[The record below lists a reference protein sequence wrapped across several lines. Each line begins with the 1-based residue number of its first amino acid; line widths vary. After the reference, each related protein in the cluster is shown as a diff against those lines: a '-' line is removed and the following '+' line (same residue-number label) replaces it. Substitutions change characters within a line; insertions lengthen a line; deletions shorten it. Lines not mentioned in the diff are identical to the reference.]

1 VISVVVR
8 ARDEAASI
16 GRTLDLLA
24 AQRVPGHE
32 VEVIVVDSGSTDG
45 TVEIARARG
54 VRVIEIAR
62 FTFGGALNCG
72 AAAARGEILVAL
84 SAHAFPLDDAWLA
97 RVAAHFS
104 DPRVACASYGLADPE
119 GRPLEGPFVQDAA
132 IARSAPEWGYS
143 NAAGAFRAD
152 LWQRYPF
159 RWDLPGSE
167 DKEWARFWLDR
178 GFVCV
183 IDPALLTDHDHSGDT
198 PGENL
203 ERYRREW
210 VGFAMYDDVRPWT
223 VGEALRVWWTEPR
236 GWPTL
241 WHARRSVKRAA
252 RIVGEWRGRRFRRPP
267 APAVAVFTDRWPVL
281 SETFVASEAR
291 ALKRLGHRVWIEA
304 RGHAERPGPAPPDLV
319 AHVHGDESRAG
330 RLAALAWLV
339 ARHPR
344 RCLADLRERGRWAP
358 EEAEVTP
365 LRRLAPRARRLR
377 RTLGPLHLHAH
388 FAYEAALDALR
399 LGRLLGV
406 PVSVTAHAADIYLDP
421 RNLRDKLAL
430 AHFATS
436 GCAYTVRDL
445 RAIAGEAFAGGVLEV
460 VMGVDGAEFAR
471 RAPLP
476 GGRHVVAV
484 GRLVEKKGFVHLV
497 RAAARLGDVQ
507 VTIAGEGPERGALE
521 AEIARLGAPVELAGA
536 LDPGGVRALL
546 ESADLLAMPCVVAA
560 DGDRDSMPVVV
571 KEALAMQ
578 VCVVAS
584 DEVGLPELVREPW
597 GALVP
602 PADDAALAEAIGAL
616 LARSP
621 EERAAA
627 GAAGR
632 GFVLE
637 QANVDEE
644 AAKLSTYIR
653 AAQVARA
660 S

>member
-1 VISVVVR
+1 MISVIVR
-8 ARDEAASI
+8 AKDEADSI

-32 VEVIVVDSGSTDG
+32 VEVIVVDSGSSDG
-45 TVEIARARG
+45 TVEIARSKG
-54 VRVIEIAR
+54 VGVIEIPR

-84 SAHAFPLDDAWLA
+84 SAHAFPMDDEWLA
-97 RVAAHFS
+97 RVAATFE
-104 DPRVACASYGLADPE
+104 DPRVACASYGLADPS
-119 GRPLEGPFVQDAA
+119 GRPLDGPFVADAA
-132 IARSAPEWGYS
+132 VVREFPEWGYS

-159 RWDLPGSE
+159 RWDMPGSE
-167 DKEWARFWLDR
+167 DKEWARHWLDR

-198 PGENL
+198 PGENY

-210 VGFAMYDDVRPWT
+210 VGFAMYGDVRPWT
-223 VGEALRVWWTEPR
+223 VGEALRIWWTEPR

-241 WHARRSVKRAA
+241 WHARRSIKRAA
-252 RIVGEWRGRRFRRPP
+252 RIAGEWRGRRFRRGG
-267 APAVAVFTDRWPVL
+267 APAVAVFVDRWPVL

-291 ALKRLGHRVWIEA
+291 ALKRMAHRVTIEA
-304 RGHAERPGPAPPDLV
+304 RGHAERPGPAPDDLD

-330 RLAALAWLV
+330 RLAAMAWLF
-339 ARHPR
+339 ARHPG
-344 RCLADLRERGRWAP
+344 RCLDDLRDRSRWAG
-358 EEAEVTP
+358 EEEVTP
-365 LRRLAPRARRLR
+365 LRRLAPRARRLAR
-377 RTLGPLHLHAH
+377 ELGPLHLHAH
-388 FAYEAALDALR
+388 FAYEASLDALR
-399 LGRLLGV
+399 LGRLLDV

-421 RNLRDKLAL
+421 RNLREKVTL

-436 GCAYTVRDL
+436 GCEYTVRDL
-445 RAIAGEAFAGGVLEV
+445 RAIAGPAAAGGVLEV
-460 VMGVDGAEFAR
+460 VMGVDAAAFAR
-471 RAPLP
+471 STPLP
-476 GGRHVVAV
+476 GTRHVVAV
-484 GRLVEKKGFVHLV
+484 GRLVEKKGFIHLV
-497 RAAARLGDVQ
+497 RAAARLGDVR
-507 VTIAGEGPERGALE
+507 VTIAGEGPERAALE
-521 AEIARLGAPVELAGA
+521 AEIAATGAPVELAGA
-536 LDPGGVRALL
+536 LDPEGVRALL
-546 ESADLLAMPCVVAA
+546 ETADVLAMPCVVAA

-571 KEALAMQ
+571 KEALAME

-584 DEVGLPELVREPW
+584 DEVGLPELVREPF

-602 PADDAALAEAIGAL
+602 PGDDAALAEAIGAL

-632 GFVLE
+632 AHVIE
-637 QANVDEE
+637 RANADEE
-644 AAKLSTYIR
+644 ALKLSTYIR

-660 S
+660 N